1 MFHFCTASE
10 LLGGSVFV
18 SWGLLVGYFVKK
30 ETFFSSQDLLWVKG
44 ESLEPDAKKACSK
57 LVLDLT
63 VVWIS
68 LNNFQQ
74 GV

>member
-44 ESLEPDAKKACSK
+44 ESLEPDARKACSK
-57 LVLDLT
+57 
-63 VVWIS
+63 
-68 LNNFQQ
+68 
-74 GV
+74 